1 MAGIG
6 SDTLEA
12 ARRASSG
19 VVTVYNRCRVS
30 REVRVLSNVR
40 TKPFDCSGVRGARGV
55 LRAGASRAMGL
66 VRLALPQ
73 HCELCLAPTH
83 SALLCAPCASALPR
97 AAAAC
102 PVCALPS
109 PDGAIC
115 GACHRHPPPYA
126 ATVAALVYA
135 FPVDRLLQQIK
146 YGGRL
151 ALADWAG
158 AVLAAA
164 VRHAL
169 AQRKADDRPERI
181 VALPLAEQRQ
191 RERGFNQA
199 REIATRVAQATA
211 LPLAA
216 PLTRI
221 SGGPPQAALPWAAR
235 RRNVQGAFAAHADL
249 RGARIALVDD
259 VMTTG
264 ATLAEA
270 ARALTRAGA
279 ARVECWVVA
288 RTLPPGTA

>member
-1 MAGIG
+1 
-6 SDTLEA
+6 
-12 ARRASSG
+12 
-19 VVTVYNRCRVS
+19 
-30 REVRVLSNVR
+30 VR
-40 TKPFDCSGVRGARGV
+40 GVRDA
-55 LRAGASRAMGL
+55 LRAGARGL

-73 HCELCLAPTH
+73 RCELCVATAH
-83 SALLCAPCASALPR
+83 GGLLCAACASALPR
-97 AAAAC
+97 VSAAC
-102 PVCALPS
+102 TLCALPS

-115 GACHRHPPPYA
+115 GACLADPPPYA
-126 ATVAALVYA
+126 ASVAALAYA
-135 FPVDRLLQQIK
+135 FPVDRLLQRIK

-158 AVLAAA
+158 GVLAAA
-164 VRHAL
+164 VRPVL
-169 AQRKADDRPERI
+169 ARRAAGTGPDRI
-181 VALPLAEQRQ
+181 VALPLAQPRQ

-199 REIATRVAQATA
+199 REIAARVGEAIA

-216 PLTRI
+216 PLARI

-235 RRNVQGAFAAHADL
+235 HRNVHGAFAVRTDV

-270 ARALTRAGA
+270 ARTLTRAGA

-288 RTLPPGTA
+288 RTLPPGAA